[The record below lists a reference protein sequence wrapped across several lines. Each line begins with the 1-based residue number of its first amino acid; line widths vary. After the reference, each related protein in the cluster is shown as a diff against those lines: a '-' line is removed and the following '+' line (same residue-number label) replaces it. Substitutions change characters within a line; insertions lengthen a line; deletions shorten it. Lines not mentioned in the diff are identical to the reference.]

1 MTLATYRKM
10 KVLKKTKQGS
20 KCHQKTSIYKQHL
33 NKQTQNSLKVVAI
46 WIHLNASASVLEN
59 MQD

>member
-10 KVLKKTKQGS
+10 KVLKKQNKDQNVTK
-20 KCHQKTSIYKQHL
+20 KMSIYKQYL
-33 NKQTQNSLKVVAI
+33 NKQTQNSLKVVVI
-46 WIHLNASASVLEN
+46 WINLNASASVLEN

>member
-10 KVLKKTKQGS
+10 KVLKKQNKDQNATK
-20 KCHQKTSIYKQHL
+20 KTSIYKQHL

-46 WIHLNASASVLEN
+46 WINLNASASLLEN